1 MWARPCARAVPP
13 AAYGRFLATTRYEG
27 FVAMLPGPVG
37 DRCERWQLFS
47 AKELV
52 AASPPSV
59 QPVDIALT
67 STNYHVRPD
76 EGRGYYSV
84 SKLDVVRDLK
94 WSRPKGPRAGTV
106 GLARR
111 SRLLVRRRAL
121 RSRVACGRELG
132 GVLPII
138 RLRRLDALVLL

>member
-1 MWARPCARAVPP
+1 
-13 AAYGRFLATTRYEG
+13 
-27 FVAMLPGPVG
+27 MLPGPVG

-76 EGRGYYSV
+76 EGRAYYSV
-84 SKLDVVRDLK
+84 SKLDVMRVLK
-94 WSRPKGPRAGTV
+94 WSRPKGPRVPVPSDARGV
-106 GLARR
+106 HASSSAVAPYALA
-111 SRLLVRRRAL
+111 SRAAESSAAYFL
-121 RSRVACGRELG
+121 
-132 GVLPII
+132 
-138 RLRRLDALVLL
+138 